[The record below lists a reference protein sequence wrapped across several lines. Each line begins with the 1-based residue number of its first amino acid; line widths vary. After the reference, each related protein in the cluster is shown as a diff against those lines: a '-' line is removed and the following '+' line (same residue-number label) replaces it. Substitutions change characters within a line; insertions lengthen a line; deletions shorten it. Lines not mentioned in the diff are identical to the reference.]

1 MTTATQPA
9 PAGNAEASTK
19 TARLE
24 HVNITASDPMRTA
37 QMLCDLFG
45 WHIRWEGESM
55 GSGRSIHVGTGD
67 QYIAI
72 YNPGKVTASE
82 ESSYVVAGGLNHI
95 ALVVDDLDDAE
106 ARVRAAGFTP
116 GSFGDYEPGRR
127 FYFHDLDNIAYE
139 IVSYR

>member
-1 MTTATQPA
+1 MTTATQPTPTA
-9 PAGNAEASTK
+9 TTQTPTP

-24 HVNITASDPMRTA
+24 HVNITASDPDRTA
-37 QMLCDLFG
+37 AMLCDLFG
-45 WHIRWEGESM
+45 WHIRWKGDSI
-55 GSGRSIHVGTGD
+55 GGGRSVHVGTGD

-72 YNPGKVTASE
+72 YRAGSVAKSQENSFA
-82 ESSYVVAGGLNHI
+82 VAGGLNHI

-127 FYFHDLDNIAYE
+127 FYFHDLDNIEFE
-139 IVSYR
+139 IVSYS